1 MRGRAGARYKSERNG
16 VVGDVQDRHG
26 RSIVVSPSEPAG
38 KKPPEPGVL
47 LATLTAR
54 ARELGSADA
63 FAKAYPSPAL
73 LIIGTEASVEA
84 PSSGKRASGSSSFN
98 IVTLDGGS
106 GQSSKTEVRRLTD
119 RVFFVAKRPG
129 NPFPNMISLG
139 RTGST
144 DVVIALETI
153 SKLHGY
159 FLRDG
164 DTWHYTDYQSTNGTV
179 VNGKRVEKD
188 EKRLLKDGDRFK
200 LGVDVAAHFLLPAS
214 LYARAL
220 GGRR

>member
-1 MRGRAGARYKSERNG
+1 
-16 VVGDVQDRHG
+16 
-26 RSIVVSPSEPAG
+26 VSPNEPAS
-38 KKPPEPGVL
+38 KKPPEPGVP
-47 LATLTAR
+47 LATLTVR
-54 ARELGSADA
+54 ARELGSSEA
-63 FAKAYPSPAL
+63 FVRAYPSPAL
-73 LIIGTEASVEA
+73 LIVGTEASVEA
-84 PSSGKRASGSSSFN
+84 PTSSGKKASGSSSNFN

-164 DTWHYTDYQSTNGTV
+164 DSWQYTDYQSTNGTV

-188 EKRLLKDGDRFK
+188 EKRLLADGDRFK
-200 LGVDVAAHFLLPAS
+200 LGVDVAAHFLLPKS

-220 GGRR
+220 GGGRR